1 MAVTGCGEP
10 LILDGA
16 YTVFRTATFAL
27 EGVFRRAT
35 FALEGALLDL
45 ERAPLDL
52 ERAPL
57 ARGGAIDLDVAA
69 DAERSERRCRGAT
82 KHK

>member
-1 MAVTGCGEP
+1 M
-10 LILDGA
+10 GA
-16 YTVFRTATFAL
+16 GAFTVFRRATFAL

-45 ERAPLDL
+45 ERAPL
-52 ERAPL
+52 

-69 DAERSERRCRGAT
+69 DAGRSERRCRGAT

>member
-1 MAVTGCGEP
+1 MDGAVT
-10 LILDGA
+10 
-16 YTVFRTATFAL
+16 
-27 EGVFRRAT
+27 VFRRAT

-45 ERAPLDL
+45 ERAT
-52 ERAPL
+52 L

-69 DAERSERRCRGAT
+69 DAGRSERRCRGAT